1 MAKTTISRKRDKS
14 NRDELKSLEQWD
26 NERKIVQE
34 EINRRKLLIDKYIE
48 LKKLIQDKYT
58 ELEDGSIRKVELEI
72 KFLELDKRIAT
83 LKDYYKN
90 YLFTFEHD
98 FMKRYTENT
107 KEKK

>member
-48 LKKLIQDKYT
+48 LQKLIIRTPKT
-58 ELEDGSIRKVELEI
+58 KNKWLESV
-72 KFLELDKRIAT
+72 
-83 LKDYYKN
+83 N
-90 YLFTFEHD
+90 
-98 FMKRYTENT
+98 
-107 KEKK
+107 